1 MLYATW
7 SMQLWSAINSNLQ
20 ASNNLFKQIHI
31 EIAQYKIKRTAW
43 EQCMPHYHSFHFAR
57 TKQRA
62 TNTAFLA
69 YENFEA
75 LINRVNSCAS
85 CMHHFF
91 FEFATSDSLDCLVAA
106 GHSCNR
112 ANLFCGVD
120 FARAHTLHTH
130 AYIHTCIHTYM
141 HSWMHAD
148 ARTHRHARAHRH
160 THRHR
165 ETYSHTHT
173 HIKNAHTDAN
183 TQAHTDTHAEI
194 DRETHSHTNTNTH
207 TRTKTHT
214 ENVWKEIPYPE
225 ASRSFCSAQSYQ
237 QGHLCPTLRANPFPE
252 VTDPFCRLPLP
263 TNSPTVSLLSPLK
276 RIQVR
281 AASPLERM
289 HEIQKLR

>member
-91 FEFATSDSLDCLVAA
+91 LNSQRLTHSIAWSPQVTAATEQTYSAELISRERT
-106 GHSCNR
+106 H
-112 ANLFCGVD
+112 FTHM
-120 FARAHTLHTH
+120 HTYIH
-130 AYIHTCIHTYM
+130 AYIHTCIPECTQTHE
-141 HSWMHAD
+141 
-148 ARTHRHARAHRH
+148 RTG
-160 THRHR
+160 TH
-165 ETYSHTHT
+165 
-173 HIKNAHTDAN
+173 
-183 TQAHTDTHAEI
+183 AHTDTRTDTEKHI
-194 DRETHSHTNTNTH
+194 H
-207 TRTKTHT
+207 TRTHTLKTHT
-214 ENVWKEIPYPE
+214 
-225 ASRSFCSAQSYQ
+225 QTQ
-237 QGHLCPTLRANPFPE
+237 TH
-252 VTDPFCRLPLP
+252 
-263 TNSPTVSLLSPLK
+263 K
-276 RIQVR
+276 RTQTHTQR
-281 AASPLERM
+281 
-289 HEIQKLR
+289 